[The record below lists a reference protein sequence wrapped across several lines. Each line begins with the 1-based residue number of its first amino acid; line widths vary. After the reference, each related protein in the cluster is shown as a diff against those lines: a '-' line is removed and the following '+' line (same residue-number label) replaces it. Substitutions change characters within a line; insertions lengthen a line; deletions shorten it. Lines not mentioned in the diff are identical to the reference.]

1 MFSYPHLSLYLII
14 NYLYLIIPFCNI
26 GYTSSEYNQ
35 ISLPQQTDKT
45 KKMKR
50 TIIKIDED
58 KCNGCGM
65 CVSGC
70 HEGALQIIDD
80 KARLISDL
88 FCDGLGACIGECP
101 VGAIVLEEREAEPYD
116 EAIVMERMIEK
127 GEKTILAHLK
137 HLKDHNE
144 MGFFNQGVEYLRQN
158 NIQINLTSIMEPIQ
172 TNQHHHQGGGCP
184 GSREMQ
190 FNKPT
195 APPVAEST
203 ANQPSE
209 LTQWPVQLHLLN
221 PNAGYL
227 QGADMLLAADCT
239 AFALGGFHGKLL
251 KGKSLAIACPKLDS
265 NKESYVEK
273 ITTMIDDA
281 KINTLTVAIMEVP
294 CCGGL
299 LQIAKMAMAN
309 ASRKIPMK
317 LIVVGIQGEIIS
329 DEWV

>member
-1 MFSYPHLSLYLII
+1 
-14 NYLYLIIPFCNI
+14 
-26 GYTSSEYNQ
+26 
-35 ISLPQQTDKT
+35 
-45 KKMKR
+45 MKR

-88 FCDGLGACIGECP
+88 FCDGLGACIGDCP
-101 VGAIVLEEREAEPYD
+101 EGAITIEEREAEPYD
-116 EAIVMERMIEK
+116 EVKVMERMIEK

-144 MGFFNQGVEYLRQN
+144 MVFFKEGVEYLREHDIN
-158 NIQINLTSIMEPIQ
+158 INLSTIMEPIQ
-172 TNQHHHQGGGCP
+172 TNHHHQGGDGCP

-190 FNKPT
+190 FNKTQAAPT
-195 APPVAEST
+195 TNSIT
-203 ANQPSE
+203 DQPSE
-209 LTQWPVQLHLLN
+209 LTQWPVQFHLLN
-221 PNAGYL
+221 PHAGYL
-227 QGADMLLAADCT
+227 QGADLLLAADCT

-265 NKESYVEK
+265 NLDSYLDKLVIMISES
-273 ITTMIDDA
+273 

-299 LQIAKMAMAN
+299 MQLVKKALIL
-309 ASRKIPMK
+309 SGRKIPVK
-317 LIVVGIQGEIIS
+317 QIVVGIQGEIIS
-329 DEWV
+329 NEWV